1 MGSNE
6 PQTQGKEPQ
15 RTAQIVLTFDL
26 DTLTLSI
33 AGSVP
38 SNQVSLDMAHRF
50 LDETKRIVDAEWNK
64 QRGLEVKLAGAIPA
78 MRWERG

>member
-1 MGSNE
+1 MDSNQ
-6 PQTQGKEPQ
+6 PQTPGKEPR

-50 LDETKRIVDAEWNK
+50 LDETKRIVDTEWNE
-64 QRGLEVKLAGAIPA
+64 QRELGVKLAGAIPP
-78 MRWERG
+78 MRFGRG